1 MPLDTA
7 VNKTDEHLCRQGA
20 WSPVVSFNRP
30 CSLHMVLHVPSV
42 VSAFFFCAH
51 YPIIP
56 APTSG
61 LLLGVEGCALLIS
74 GSLHSIQCI
83 CQVSIEG
90 LNDII
95 KMPSSPQPALFE
107 LGPSSF
113 FLADG
118 HSPVAQLQQPT
129 SHFFLFS
136 TLLPFCTIRCE
147 EVQKVAF

>member
-56 APTSG
+56 APTSV

-90 LNDII
+90 LNDIN
-95 KMPSSPQPALFE
+95 AVF
-107 LGPSSF
+107 
-113 FLADG
+113 
-118 HSPVAQLQQPT
+118 PT
-129 SHFFLFS
+129 TCSL
-136 TLLPFCTIRCE
+136 
-147 EVQKVAF
+147 